1 LAQTQ
6 KYCMPATH
14 FAYLRLNEVLFF
26 FCRHFFVI
34 SLAFFAVV
42 EWGPISLSFPLTL
55 FDLCKQKHAAA
66 AARSLQKKEGGLL
79 IKLVAVAESD
89 KVAHL
94 ANGAR
99 VPNRSLCLLLN
110 CMRSI
115 G

>member
-1 LAQTQ
+1 
-6 KYCMPATH
+6 MPATH

-66 AARSLQKKEGGLL
+66 AAARSLQKKEGGLL